1 MLLDQKSQKGW
12 IRTIP
17 LVEVDSSIDLEGGY
31 ERISFFAERF
41 LDVSEAGDF
50 MDQANKRILSA
61 RERRLSAGIQ
71 RSLRWLGVASNEES
85 MGDQFI
91 AAWISLESI
100 LDSLEYPDVFGGD
113 REPVRIALK
122 EAISALSLPR
132 QSTHSL
138 SISEEMIEGR
148 ALQNQWPIRTKLSLF
163 AKACGI
169 RLKPNDSALVRDL
182 SRTRNEIFHA
192 GRSDAPVSKEHLRQL
207 RYLVE
212 RLVVA
217 ISVYGYEDI
226 EERSRH
232 ELQFG
237 EIGAEGGGAPLSLN
251 GRDVPYTFRLT
262 QDAAGNQTEELVIE
276 GKIYN
281 RQNSNISIARKE

>member
-1 MLLDQKSQKGW
+1 MAYTNKTFTYLLKRAESGLSQ
-12 IRTIP
+12 TI
-17 LVEVDSSIDLEGGY
+17 
-31 ERISFFAERF
+31 
-41 LDVSEAGDF
+41 
-50 MDQANKRILSA
+50 QH
-61 RERRLSAGIQ
+61 
-71 RSLRWLGVASNEES
+71 WC
-85 MGDQFI
+85 
-91 AAWISLESI
+91 
-100 LDSLEYPDVFGGD
+100 
-113 REPVRIALK
+113 
-122 EAISALSLPR
+122 AISVVQEMKFSMP
-132 QSTHSL
+132 
-138 SISEEMIEGR
+138 EEV
-148 ALQNQWPIRTKLSLF
+148 N
-163 AKACGI
+163 
-169 RLKPNDSALVRDL
+169 
-182 SRTRNEIFHA
+182 
-192 GRSDAPVSKEHLRQL
+192 APVSKEHLRQL